1 VNWASS
7 GPHWR
12 RRLLC
17 SIQGAGTLAAASR
30 TPAGKGGWQQ
40 STTRPVLQSMRPA
53 NPPPLPSDAGLR
65 ERRRPNI
72 NPTLRLTGPHFF
84 SSLTHSPTTS
94 TSPRLTRPPRAFSSS
109 EHHQSIPDRSTL
121 QHLVKMKYSL
131 ALVAAASAMVAAQDI
146 SSLPECGV
154 SH

>member
-1 VNWASS
+1 VQYSRRWHSSS
-7 GPHWR
+7 GEPNASRQRW
-12 RRLLC
+12 
-17 SIQGAGTLAAASR
+17 LAAVYNAAS
-30 TPAGKGGWQQ
+30 AA
-40 STTRPVLQSMRPA
+40 VHAPA

-94 TSPRLTRPPRAFSSS
+94 TSLRLTRPPRAFSSS
-109 EHHQSIPDRSTL
+109 EHHQSILDRSTL

-154 SH
+154 SHWSH